1 MAQPFSY
8 LTIKAPAEAIFTDK
22 GSKFIGC
29 VFPVTSEQEVKQ
41 CIEVT
46 KEKYPKAVH
55 YCYAYQLGIDKVY
68 KTSDDGEPSGTAG
81 KPIHGQIR
89 SADVSDV
96 LIVVV
101 RYFGGTLLG
110 VSGLIN
116 AYKTAAA
123 NALANA
129 DIITKILS
137 AQITF
142 SFKYDQLND
151 VMKIAKLPHV
161 NIVSKHI
168 ENNCEIILSFPLSE
182 KNKLEEKLLQ
192 LEGIVIH

>member
-1 MAQPFSY
+1 M
-8 LTIKAPAEAIFTDK
+8 
-22 GSKFIGC
+22 
-29 VFPVTSEQEVKQ
+29 
-41 CIEVT
+41 
-46 KEKYPKAVH
+46 
-55 YCYAYQLGIDKVY
+55 
-68 KTSDDGEPSGTAG
+68 
-81 KPIHGQIR
+81 
-89 SADVSDV
+89 
-96 LIVVV
+96 IVVV

-129 DIITKILS
+129 EIITKILS
-137 AQITF
+137 TQITF

-182 KNKLEEKLLQ
+182 KNKLEEKLLN